1 MCQLRPPMLILAGR
15 LAHDEGVRELS
26 VLSARLA
33 YTLMCL
39 TLTWGVLVSTGWVD
53 KLTGRHA
60 LRASHQVFAT
70 LTLAFAFVHGIAF
83 LVLDTPVGLGELVI
97 PFSGS
102 FRDTMGVLAFEG
114 MLAASIAVGL
124 KRWTGY
130 WRWLWLHRL
139 AYPAF
144 ALGVLHAF
152 FEALAAERLGAVYL
166 GGLTLLVP
174 AVTIVVLRFL
184 PAKALATAGL
194 VEDGP

>member
-1 MCQLRPPMLILAGR
+1 MLELATGVG
-15 LAHDEGVRELS
+15 HDAGVRELS

-33 YTLMCL
+33 YALMCL
-39 TLTWGVLVSTGWVD
+39 TLTWGVLVGTGWVD
-53 KLTGRHA
+53 RLTGRHA
-60 LRASHQVFAT
+60 LRASHQIFAT
-70 LTLAFAFVHGIAF
+70 LTLAFAFVHGAAF
-83 LVLDTPVGLGELVI
+83 LLLDSPVSVAGLVI

-124 KRWTGY
+124 KRWTTY

-144 ALGVLHAF
+144 ALGVLHGF
-152 FEALAAERLGAVYL
+152 FQSLAAGRLGAVYV

-174 AVTIVVLRFL
+174 AVTVAVLRFL
-184 PAKALATAGL
+184 PAKTLATAGL

>member
-1 MCQLRPPMLILAGR
+1 MLELATGVG
-15 LAHDEGVRELS
+15 HDAGVRELS

-33 YTLMCL
+33 YALMCL
-39 TLTWGVLVSTGWVD
+39 TLTWGVLVGTGWVD
-53 KLTGRHA
+53 RLTGRHA
-60 LRASHQVFAT
+60 LRASHQIFAT
-70 LTLAFAFVHGIAF
+70 LTLAFAFVHGAAF
-83 LVLDTPVGLGELVI
+83 LLLDSPVSVAGLVI

-124 KRWTGY
+124 KRWTTY

-144 ALGVLHAF
+144 ALGVLHGF
-152 FEALAAERLGAVYL
+152 FESLAAGRLGAVYL

-174 AVTIVVLRFL
+174 AVTVAVLRFL
-184 PAKALATAGL
+184 PAKTLATAGL

>member
-1 MCQLRPPMLILAGR
+1 MLELATGVG
-15 LAHDEGVRELS
+15 HDAGVRELS

-33 YTLMCL
+33 YALMCL
-39 TLTWGVLVSTGWVD
+39 TLTWGVLVGTGWVD
-53 KLTGRHA
+53 RLTGRHA

-70 LTLAFAFVHGIAF
+70 LTLAFAFVHGAAF
-83 LVLDTPVGLGELVI
+83 LLLDSPVSVAGLVI

-124 KRWTGY
+124 KRWTTY

-144 ALGVLHAF
+144 ALGVLHGF
-152 FEALAAERLGAVYL
+152 FESLAAGRLGAVYV

-174 AVTIVVLRFL
+174 AVTVAVLRFL
-184 PAKALATAGL
+184 PAKTLATAGL

>member
-1 MCQLRPPMLILAGR
+1 MLELATGVG
-15 LAHDEGVRELS
+15 HDAGVRELS

-33 YTLMCL
+33 YALMCL
-39 TLTWGVLVSTGWVD
+39 TLTWGVLVGTGWVD
-53 KLTGRHA
+53 RLTGRHA
-60 LRASHQVFAT
+60 LRASHQIFAT
-70 LTLAFAFVHGIAF
+70 LTLAFAFVHGVAF
-83 LVLDTPVGLGELVI
+83 LLLESPVSVAGLVI

-124 KRWTGY
+124 KRWTTY

-144 ALGVLHAF
+144 ALGVLHGF
-152 FEALAAERLGAVYL
+152 FESLAAGRLGAVYL

-174 AVTIVVLRFL
+174 TVTVALLRFL
-184 PAKALATAGL
+184 PAKTLATAGL

>member
-1 MCQLRPPMLILAGR
+1 MLELATGVG
-15 LAHDEGVRELS
+15 HDAGVRELS

-33 YTLMCL
+33 YALMCL
-39 TLTWGVLVSTGWVD
+39 TLTWGVLVGTGWVD
-53 KLTGRHA
+53 RLTGRHA
-60 LRASHQVFAT
+60 LRASHQIFAT
-70 LTLAFAFVHGIAF
+70 LTLAFAFVHGVAF
-83 LVLDTPVGLGELVI
+83 LLLESPVSVAGLVI

-124 KRWTGY
+124 KRWTTY

-139 AYPAF
+139 TYPAF
-144 ALGVLHAF
+144 ALGVLHGF
-152 FEALAAERLGAVYL
+152 FESLAAGRLGAVYL

-174 AVTIVVLRFL
+174 TVTVAVLRFL
-184 PAKALATAGL
+184 PTKTLATAGL

>member
-1 MCQLRPPMLILAGR
+1 MLVLAAAG
-15 LAHDEGVRELS
+15 HDDGVRELS

-33 YTLMCL
+33 YVLMCL
-39 TLTWGVLVSTGWVD
+39 TLTWGVLVGTGWVD
-53 KLTGRHA
+53 RLTGRQA
-60 LRASHQVFAT
+60 LRATHSFLAT
-70 LTLAFAFVHGIAF
+70 LTLAFAFVHGVSF
-83 LVLDTPVGLGELVI
+83 LLLDTPVAVSALVI
-97 PFSGS
+97 PFTGV
-102 FRDTMGVLAFEG
+102 FRDTMGILAFEG

-124 KRWTGY
+124 KRWTSY

-152 FEALAAERLGAVYL
+152 FEALATGRLAAVYL

-174 AVTIVVLRFL
+174 TVTVVVLRFI

>member
-1 MCQLRPPMLILAGR
+1 MLELATGVG
-15 LAHDEGVRELS
+15 HDAGVRELS

-33 YTLMCL
+33 YALMCL
-39 TLTWGVLVSTGWVD
+39 TLTWGVLVGTGWVD
-53 KLTGRHA
+53 RLTGRHA

-70 LTLAFAFVHGIAF
+70 LTLAFAFVHGVAF
-83 LVLDTPVGLGELVI
+83 LLMDSPVSVAGLVI

-124 KRWTGY
+124 KRWTTY

-144 ALGVLHAF
+144 ALGVLHGF
-152 FEALAAERLGAVYL
+152 FESLAAGRLGAVYV

-174 AVTIVVLRFL
+174 AVTVAVLRFL
-184 PAKALATAGL
+184 PAKTLTTAGL
-194 VEDGP
+194 LEDGP